1 MENLMKAL
9 LALIDKATE
18 YLEVSTELKRRELEQ
33 EVPVKTKPGFEVPAT
48 PKELPCKEPPKA
60 KTVEP
65 KKPVEAETAE
75 PPVEPEAPEVHPK
88 YVNSE
93 EAAKILGC
101 TASAVSIHARRG
113 YIPYR
118 NVNKREREFPLALL
132 EKYKSL
138 AAFRNDAA
146 QNRGNNN
153 KEHRWRS
160 CDFLYAPGICKGY
173 MQAISDN
180 AHNLRLFNARHA
192 GVLNVYTLMG
202 VEYVNLDEA
211 IRFADWWD
219 LERQSK
225 DKLETA
231 DFHNAADRFCVHI
244 NDLIWVYTRDWNAQ
258 FQPTG
263 EQMAEFLAMTDK
275 LHEKLPSIQ
284 VDGIRYYKKDAIKI
298 VEKMRDLLS
307 HVEKKEA

>member
-1 MENLMKAL
+1 MKAL
-9 LALIDKATE
+9 LALIDKAAE

-33 EVPVKTKPGFEVPAT
+33 EEPVKAKPGFEVPAT
-48 PKELPCKEPPKA
+48 PKEPPCEETPKIENKEQEKPA
-60 KTVEP
+60 EEP
-65 KKPVEAETAE
+65 KTL
-75 PPVEPEAPEVHPK
+75 EVHPK
-88 YVNSE
+88 YVSSE
-93 EAAKILGC
+93 AAAKILGC
-101 TASAVSIHARRG
+101 TASAVSMHARKG

-146 QNRGNNN
+146 QNRGNSN

-180 AHNLRLFNARHA
+180 AHNLRLFNARHS

-219 LERQSK
+219 LERQSR
-225 DKLETA
+225 DKQETA
-231 DFHNAADRFCVHI
+231 DFHSAADRFCVHI

-258 FQPTG
+258 FQPTE

-284 VDGIRYYKKDAIKI
+284 VDGVRYYKKDAIKI
-298 VEKMRDLLS
+298 VEKMRDLMA
-307 HVEKKEA
+307 HVERVEA

>member
-1 MENLMKAL
+1 MDKLLRALM
-9 LALIDKATE
+9 ALIKSATE

-33 EVPVKTKPGFEVPAT
+33 EEPVKAKPGFEVPT
-48 PKELPCKEPPKA
+48 TSKEVPCE
-60 KTVEP
+60 
-65 KKPVEAETAE
+65 E
-75 PPVEPEAPEVHPK
+75 PPVVEIKEPEKPKEAVEGIEDIKAPEVSPK
-88 YVNSE
+88 YVDS
-93 EAAKILGC
+93 EAAGKILGC
-101 TASAVSIHARRG
+101 TASAVSMHAREG

-138 AAFRNDAA
+138 AAFRNEAA
-146 QNRGNNN
+146 QNRGKSN

-173 MQAISDN
+173 MQAVSDN
-180 AHNLRLFNARHA
+180 AHNLRLFNARHS

-219 LERQSK
+219 LERQSR
-225 DKLETA
+225 DKQETA

-258 FQPTG
+258 FAPTG

-275 LHEKLPSIQ
+275 LREKLPSIQ
-284 VDGIRYYKKDAIKI
+284 VDGVRYYKKDAIKI